1 MCVFC
6 SPNLSKAP
14 AIAAARDAADCRV
27 GAVQSAHRAI
37 DQKRVGVH
45 VEAGEPAVADLP
57 AVREGSA
64 HWLATGLG
72 RARVGTEGDDA
83 VAVDEKLLRNY
94 REAKPVSSN
103 RDQQLIHHLVRVAPS
118 AAGVWKPLCL
128 GPSKVPMEQ
137 GKNARNIAASHGVIE
152 APNRRKYRHDCSP

>member
-1 MCVFC
+1 M
-6 SPNLSKAP
+6 SKRASLP
-14 AIAAARDAADCRV
+14 SRTCQRCAKGARIGLPLAL
-27 GAVQSAHRAI
+27 AVP
-37 DQKRVGVH
+37 
-45 VEAGEPAVADLP
+45 E
-57 AVREGSA
+57 
-64 HWLATGLG
+64 
-72 RARVGTEGDDA
+72 DA

-152 APNRRKYRHDCSP
+152 APNRRKYRHDCSPIE